1 MATGNKRVTSDEAVK
16 MLEKAIRNVNKKYV
30 VIDGT
35 PKTEEKKVQLERCF
49 AYELYHQWSLLI
61 EEFNNKHNPD
71 NPLVLNGE
79 ISKKLDDFGTTY
91 PDIVLHGG
99 QDNYANQLL
108 ICEIKR
114 LVNRI
119 SSPHRSILR
128 DLDKLNQYINFTD
141 IHFKRGVFIAAN
153 CDVDQLQKLITKIWK
168 KYRNKCPEIK
178 DIEANRDKIVC
189 IAVSVKDETL
199 LTESKLLSELI

>member
-1 MATGNKRVTSDEAVK
+1 MATGKKRMTSDEAVR
-16 MLEKAIRNVNKKYV
+16 MLEKAIGNVNKKYV
-30 VIDGT
+30 VIDGI
-35 PKTEEKKVQLERCF
+35 PKTEKKKVQLERCF

-61 EEFNNKHNPD
+61 KKFNNKHNPD

-99 QDNYANQLL
+99 QNNYANQLL

-114 LVNRI
+114 LTNNK
-119 SSPHRSILR
+119 SYPYKSILR
-128 DLDKLNQYINFTD
+128 DLNKLNQYLNHPD
-141 IHFKRGVFIAAN
+141 IHFERGVFIVAN
-153 CDVDQLQKLITKIWK
+153 CDVDQLQKLINRTRTV
-168 KYRNKCPEIK
+168 YPEAFS
-178 DIEANRDKIVC
+178 DIANNHDKITC

-199 LTESKLLSELI
+199 LTESKILSELI